1 MEILRKHYEI
11 ILKWLHI
18 YIWLFNHEVVIIIA
32 WETLKSPHVIVCI
45 IMSSQGAALAQG
57 KHTHYSRLCVC
68 VWVNIYVCATMQ
80 IKIYCRDT
88 DKWRTFE
95 IEGATQRDTFVA
107 LSPW

>member
-18 YIWLFNHEVVIIIA
+18 YIWLFNQEVVIIIA
-32 WETLKSPHVIVCI
+32 WETLKSPPLIVCI

-68 VWVNIYVCATMQ
+68 VCEYLCVCNHAN
-80 IKIYCRDT
+80 KDLLPRY
-88 DKWRTFE
+88 W
-95 IEGATQRDTFVA
+95 
-107 LSPW
+107 